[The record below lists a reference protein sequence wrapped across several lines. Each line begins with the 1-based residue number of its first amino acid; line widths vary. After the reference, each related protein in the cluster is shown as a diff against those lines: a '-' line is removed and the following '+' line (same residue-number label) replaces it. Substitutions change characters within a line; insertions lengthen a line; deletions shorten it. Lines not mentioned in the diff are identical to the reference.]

1 MPKPKAAVSW
11 SGGKDSYLA
20 LHRAAADF
28 DVQALL
34 TMFTENGTRS
44 RSHGLRPE
52 VMARQARLLNLR
64 LVSGRGSWKTYE
76 EEFKRVLRVLAVDGF
91 SHVIFGDIFLDAHK
105 MWVERVSKECGL
117 NAVEPLWGEQTR
129 ALFREFLA
137 TGAQAQI
144 VATKAALLEDKWLGT
159 ELCEEMLPNFE
170 SLGVDACGER
180 GEYHTL
186 VFASPRM
193 SASLELREV
202 GRLMH
207 DGYWMLDLELAYGC

>member
-1 MPKPKAAVSW
+1 
-11 SGGKDSYLA
+11 
-20 LHRAAADF
+20 
-28 DVQALL
+28 
-34 TMFTENGTRS
+34 
-44 RSHGLRPE
+44 
-52 VMARQARLLNLR
+52 
-64 LVSGRGSWKTYE
+64 
-76 EEFKRVLRVLAVDGF
+76 
-91 SHVIFGDIFLDAHK
+91 
-105 MWVERVSKECGL
+105 MWVERVSNECGL
-117 NAVEPLWGEQTR
+117 NTVEPLWGEQTG

-144 VATKAALLEDKWLGT
+144 VATKAALLDDKWLGT

-207 DGYWMLDLELAYGC
+207 DGYWMLDLELAYEC